1 MDLYCTTH
9 AHTCDIT
16 ALEATYLYVTYTLPH
31 MASIPRCILPA
42 TQTHKLGLLSGLR
55 SGLSFQWRFRKEL
68 APGQIRALCS
78 MRIFLFC
85 RLPWGVFF
93 LLRMD

>member
-42 TQTHKLGLLSGLR
+42 TQTHKLGLLSGLQLGVVF
-55 SGLSFQWRFRKEL
+55 SM
-68 APGQIRALCS
+68 AL
-78 MRIFLFC
+78 
-85 RLPWGVFF
+85 
-93 LLRMD
+93 